1 MIQRLNLSHQETLT
15 AAFRLQKDSYE
26 QEAKLIGS
34 RMIPPLLETL
44 DALRNAQERFYGEF
58 LEGRLVGLIAIT
70 EEGPHLRVS
79 RLAVA
84 PWAFGRGIASRLLEF
99 ALEKAAPNQRTVVST
114 GSANTPARR
123 LYEKFGFRWVRE
135 FHAGEIALVEYLK

>member
-1 MIQRLNLSHQETLT
+1 MIQRLNLSQQETLT
-15 AAFRLQKDSYE
+15 AAFQLQKDSYE
-26 QEAKLIGS
+26 EEAKLIGS

-58 LEGRLVGLIAIT
+58 LEGRLVGLIAMT
-70 EEGPHLRVS
+70 EEEPHLRVS

-99 ALEKAAPNQRTVVST
+99 ALEQAGPNQRTVVST
-114 GSANTPARR
+114 GKANTPARR

>member
-1 MIQRLNLSHQETLT
+1 MIQRLDLSHQETLT
-15 AAFRLQKDSYE
+15 AAFRLQKDAYE
-26 QEAKLIGS
+26 EEAKLIGS

-44 DALRNAQERFYGEF
+44 DALRNAQERFSGEF

-70 EEGPHLRVS
+70 EEGSHLRVS

-84 PWAFGRGIASRLLEF
+84 TRAFGQGIGTRLLEF

-114 GSANTPARR
+114 GKANTPARR
-123 LYEKFGFRWVRE
+123 LYEKFGFRLVRE